1 MGTHVGVDIGT
12 SSIRVTYNSTTT
24 TTTTK
29 SQPIRINKSK
39 FITQSSLEIYESLL
53 QLLPPHHSSF
63 DSIAISATCSTVITK
78 KINGFLHPF
87 NLDPKGTASD
97 VLLWMD
103 NSAIQETQ
111 VLNSLDTPEISHAR
125 AQLGGNFIS
134 ELGLP
139 KLKMIQNTYPEE
151 VHNLVCFEL
160 YDWISYMLKYGVVDG
175 RVECH
180 SLDIVESHSY
190 ATDGSIKGWS
200 KNLLKEAGISLE
212 IGGVNSINGSI
223 GEPIGM
229 VHGTNAVIGH
239 GCIDCYAGWINSLS
253 SQSQEDSNSCF
264 MVAGTSTC
272 FIYNSKQKSFHDG
285 MWGPYNLTKPGHYVY
300 EFGQPATGKLYERLF
315 TKHGISPN
323 NYASTFATLEKQTAE
338 VEKSSCPGI
347 HQLLKGYFYY
357 GDVYGNRTPYQ
368 DGAMSESIID
378 NPNGPFGP
386 IINNNNTTTA
396 DALLAEYN
404 LIMEF
409 LAFQTRHLIEPL
421 GVDTLVISGS
431 QAKNARFVQ
440 LVADLCDVEVRVM
453 SVDCC
458 VGAAKLGHVAQLCHE
473 GWTYEN
479 AFDNVT
485 RGDCSQEEEKE
496 KEKEVVFTPRGG
508 GSKGSAISESELSL
522 LLVKYQI
529 YLDMADRQRQ
539 YRDMM
544 G

>member
-1 MGTHVGVDIGT
+1 MGTQVGVDIGT
-12 SSIRVTYNSTTT
+12 SSIRVTYNSA
-24 TTTTK
+24 TK
-29 SQPIRINKSK
+29 NQPIRITKSK
-39 FITQSSLEIYESLL
+39 FISQSSLEIYESLL
-53 QLLPPHHSSF
+53 QLLPPHRSSF

-78 KINGFLHPF
+78 KVDGFLYPF
-87 NLDPKGTASD
+87 NLDPKGTPSD

-111 VLNSLDTPEISHAR
+111 ILNLLNTPEISYAR
-125 AQLGGNFIS
+125 AQLGGKFVS

-175 RVECH
+175 RVEYH
-180 SLDIVESHSY
+180 PLDIVESHLY

-200 KNLLKEAGISLE
+200 KSLLKEAGISLE
-212 IGGVNSINGSI
+212 IGGVDLINGAI

-253 SQSQEDSNSCF
+253 SQSQEDSSSCF

-272 FIYNSKQKSFHDG
+272 FIYNNKQKLFHNG
-285 MWGPYNLTKPGHYVY
+285 IWGPYNLTKPGHYVY

-315 TKHGISPN
+315 AKHDILPN

-338 VEKSSCPGI
+338 VEKSSGLGI

-357 GDVYGNRTPYQ
+357 GDVFGNRTPYQ
-368 DGAMSESIID
+368 DGAMSELIID

-386 IINNNNTTTA
+386 IINNSTTTTS

-409 LAFQTRHLIEPL
+409 LAFQTRHLIKPL
-421 GVDTLVISGS
+421 RIDTLVISGS

-440 LVADLCDVEVRVM
+440 LVADLCDVEVRLM

-458 VGAAKLGHVAQLCHE
+458 VGAAKLGHMAQLFHE

-479 AFDNVT
+479 AFDEVT
-485 RGDCSQEEEKE
+485 KRGGDCSQEEEKE
-496 KEKEVVFTPRGG
+496 VVFTPRGR
-508 GSKGSAISESELSL
+508 GSKGLAILETELSL